1 LNISN
6 TLILLFK
13 KHYYSVCIFDIL
25 PSTLFTDDAVGTRI
39 KRKRKPSDK
48 VLELQAESVDK
59 TSKSS
64 KSSRTKSKSLV
75 DESNGNGFYYDD
87 LSDE

>member
-1 LNISN
+1 
-6 TLILLFK
+6 
-13 KHYYSVCIFDIL
+13 L

-39 KRKRKPSDK
+39 KRKRKPSEK
-48 VLELQAESVDK
+48 VLELQAERTK
-59 TSKSS
+59 ISKSS
-64 KSSRTKSKSLV
+64 KSSRTKTKSLV